1 MLKIEDFDYNLPSE
15 LIAQEPIFPRDQAR
29 LLLVDKKR
37 KSLKDENFF
46 NLDKILKSSDLLVIN
61 DTKVFPARLLGH
73 KLSGGRIEVFLLKEK
88 KANTWQCLLKGKV
101 KINSE
106 IILSKN
112 LKAIVLK
119 KNKDNT
125 YLLEFNLSGQSLK
138 KEIKE
143 IGQTPLPPYIKKGR
157 ASYEDKINYQT
168 IFANQKQEKSV
179 AAPTAGLHF
188 TQDLLNKLEKKDIE
202 IIKITLHVG
211 LGTFAPVKTDNILE
225 HKMHEERI
233 IIKNK
238 EKQKILEA
246 KKEKRRVVAV
256 GTTVCRALETLASN
270 LGEADNNEDFVK
282 DTDIF
287 IYPGFKFKITD
298 ALLTNFHLPKSTLL
312 MLVSAL
318 AGSDLIK
325 AAYNRAIR
333 QKYRFYS
340 YGDGMLIY

>member
-1 MLKIEDFDYNLPSE
+1 MLKTQDFDYNLPIE
-15 LIAQEPIFPRDQAR
+15 LIAQEPIFPRDRAR

-37 KSLKDENFF
+37 KIFKDDNFF
-46 NLDKILKSSDLLVIN
+46 NLDNILKNNDLLVIN
-61 DTKVFPARLLGH
+61 DTKVFPARLLG
-73 KLSGGRIEVFLLKEK
+73 KKISGGKIEVFLLKEK
-88 KANTWQCLLKGKV
+88 KDNVWQCLLKGKV
-101 KINSE
+101 ETKNE

-112 LKAIVLK
+112 LKASVLK
-119 KNKDNT
+119 KDSSNT
-125 YLLEFNLSGQSLK
+125 YLLEFNLSGQFLKSELK
-138 KEIKE
+138 K
-143 IGQTPLPPYIKKGR
+143 IGKTPLPPYVRKGK
-157 ASYEDKINYQT
+157 AAYKDKVSYQT
-168 IFANQKQEKSV
+168 IFANSKHEKSV

-188 TQDLLNKLEKKDIE
+188 TQELLDKIKRKNIE

-211 LGTFAPVKTDNILE
+211 LGTFAPVKTDNILD
-225 HKMHEERI
+225 HKMHKERI

-238 EKQKILEA
+238 EKKKIFKA
-246 KKEKRRVVAV
+246 KKDKRRVVAV
-256 GTTVCRALETLASN
+256 GTTVCRALETLGSSLDLA
-270 LGEADNNEDFVK
+270 NNNQDFIS

-325 AAYNRAIR
+325 SAYERAISK
-333 QKYRFYS
+333 KYRFYS